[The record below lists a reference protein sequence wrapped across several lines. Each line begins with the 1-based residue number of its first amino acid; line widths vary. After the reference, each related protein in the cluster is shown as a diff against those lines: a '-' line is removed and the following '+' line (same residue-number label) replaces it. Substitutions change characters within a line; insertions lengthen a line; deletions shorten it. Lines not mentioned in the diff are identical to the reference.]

1 MVAIDVAITNVV
13 SLDIVVVSVRNSKM
27 PRVADI
33 LFIW

>member
-13 SLDIVVVSVRNSKM
+13 SLDSVRNSKM
-27 PRVADI
+27 PSVADI